1 MIEVKNLT
9 AAYDGLPV
17 FENISFTLPDNSFT
31 ALCGKNGS
39 GKSTLLL
46 LMAGIVPAGLKYSG
60 EILINGKNIFTM
72 KRQDAAQN
80 VSLLLQSETPAW
92 NLNVR
97 QFIETG
103 LYSYGRLTQTECTRA
118 VDEALEKIGITDF
131 ASKRLFN
138 ISGGEFQKCRLAR
151 CFAQKT
157 PVMLFDEPAEKLD
170 LPFQLKFL
178 EQIKNLNKTILFSI
192 HDLNTASIFAKDFLL
207 LSKGSLIQ
215 SDRNS
220 IFAPELLSQAFDSRA
235 QIFEHPVKKVPQV
248 LFLE

>member
-9 AAYDGLPV
+9 AAYDGVPV

-46 LMAGIVPAGLKYSG
+46 LMAGIIPAGLKYSG
-60 EILINGKNIFTM
+60 EILINGKNIFTI

-103 LYSYGRLTQTECTRA
+103 LYSYGRLPQAECTRA
-118 VDEALEKIGITDF
+118 VDEALEKIGITAF
-131 ASKRLFN
+131 ADKRLFN

-192 HDLNTASIFAKDFLL
+192 HDLNTASLFANNFLL
-207 LSKGSLIQ
+207 LSKGTLLQ

-220 IFAPELLSQAFDSRA
+220 IFNPALLSDAFDSQA